1 MAHEIKVKEVIFADD
16 SFYKT
21 QRVRIGSKNFQTPIK
36 ALDLKRNVT
45 GIKIPDNIKGINE
58 NYRTFDSKRIAN
70 LKTTNREQEINNE
83 IANGFRKFGSA
94 DEVNICFAEFEENKI
109 PDKDELEYLTNLSY
123 VHSDITPLPL
133 LPRVVRN
140 ITLSNFE
147 QYHKF
152 VKDAIKT
159 IDESNNKPIMGV
171 IPMPMPS
178 AFLPQLLNTYLDD
191 GITALC
197 LDFQG
202 STVTSSKTKIRELV
216 KLITR
221 KNALGKFFTYSLNL
235 GEGKLPKDK
244 EVVAARDI
252 LSFGYGFDAMGG
264 KHIKPRLPKEI
275 WARIMS
281 SKNITEN
288 SLRLFNKQNYGYY
301 RATKKETVDKLYPRD
316 SNVPLNLLEAV
327 KKNMNIDK
335 VFNQEQQGL
344 ETVNLRTVIKEQHK
358 LLKYL
363 DKKEYVEKNDIRT
376 LEKVKAAK

>member
-21 QRVRIGSKNFQTPIK
+21 QRVHIGSKNFQTPIK

-45 GIKIPDNIKGINE
+45 DIKIPDTIKGINE
-58 NYRTFDSKRIAN
+58 NYRTFDSKRIA
-70 LKTTNREQEINNE
+70 INNE
-83 IANGFRKFGSA
+83 IANGFKKFGSA

-152 VKDAIKT
+152 VKDAINT

-221 KNALGKFFTYSLNL
+221 KNSLDKFFTYSLNL

-301 RATKKETVDKLYPRD
+301 RATKKETVEKIYPKD
-316 SNVPLNLLEAV
+316 SNVPLTLLEAV